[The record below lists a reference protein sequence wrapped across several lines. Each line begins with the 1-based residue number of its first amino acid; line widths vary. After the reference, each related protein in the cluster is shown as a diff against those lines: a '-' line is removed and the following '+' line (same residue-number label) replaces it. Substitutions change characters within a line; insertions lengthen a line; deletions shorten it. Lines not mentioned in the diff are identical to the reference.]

1 MNHPPAPWCYVAL
14 PCAPGPEL
22 IEVRHPGAA
31 RTVGAASCTEIFH
44 EVNSFCCIHL
54 QLGIVYSVGV
64 ELGLISC
71 LLGS

>member
-1 MNHPPAPWCYVAL
+1 MNHPAAPWCYVAL

-44 EVNSFCCIHL
+44 EV
-54 QLGIVYSVGV
+54 IVFVVSTYNWG
-64 ELGLISC
+64 
-71 LLGS
+71 